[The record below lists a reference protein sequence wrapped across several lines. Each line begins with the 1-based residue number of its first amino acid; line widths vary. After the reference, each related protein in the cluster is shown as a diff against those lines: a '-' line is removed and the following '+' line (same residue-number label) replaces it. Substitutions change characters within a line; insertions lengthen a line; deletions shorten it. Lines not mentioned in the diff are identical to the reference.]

1 MGLLETITSMIGGK
15 GNAADQIMKAIA
27 ENEFVKNNPQVMDF
41 IKKIDPSQVQA
52 AIEYLQKNGIPKD
65 AAGISALVSK
75 FSAPTKK
82 K

>member
-27 ENEFVKNNPQVMDF
+27 ENEFVKKNPQVMDF

-65 AAGISALVSK
+65 AAGITALVNK
-75 FSAPTKK
+75 FNTPAKK